1 MHKKLVLFT
10 LTLSFFFS
18 LSAQNS
24 GSIYRQLEKLNFLG
38 SMLYVAAHPDD
49 ENTALISHFS
59 NHVHAHS
66 AYLSLTRGDGGQNLI
81 GTELREMLGVIRTN
95 ELIQARKID
104 GGNQFF
110 SSAIDFGYSKHPKE
124 TLKIWDKTQILG
136 EVVQRIRSFQPD
148 IIIHR
153 FDHRTPGRTHGHHTS
168 SALLSHQAFSLTNDP
183 NSYPEQL
190 TTLKPWQVRRQFF
203 NTSWWFYGSRER
215 FEKADKIN
223 LLALEIGNYDAL
235 KGISNSEIAAASR
248 SSHKSQGFGSSPSLG
263 ARTEYIEL
271 VNGDRPASNDPFE
284 GINTTWT
291 RLEGGE
297 KIGKLVA
304 QALEEFDF
312 KAPQKSVPLLVDIHQ
327 AIKGLSPSVWKN
339 RKLKAVKALIK
350 SCAGLTLQ
358 LNSDS
363 AYGIAGENLKIN
375 FNSVHQSE
383 QEINIK
389 KIGSR
394 QLNKTLSSNIAYKKT
409 LQYSL
414 EKTLGSPYWLLE
426 KGSLGVFKIKDKSL
440 IGQPETPALSLPI
453 ELTINGTT
461 IVFEETINYRIN
473 DPVRGEVITPFYTLP
488 QLGINFEKEVNLYP
502 NDSAQTI
509 RLEVTNYGQRF
520 EGEVELCFPNGWTI
534 DQAKKKVSLNER
546 GASAFVSYQL
556 SPTAKAES
564 GLMGPL
570 VHVNGKTMDK
580 SFSVKE
586 INYEHIP
593 KQYVSQPSEAKLV
606 RLDLTLPNKKVGY
619 IMGAGDLV
627 QTNLQAIGFP
637 VTSIDIKSIS
647 QEELNQ
653 FDTILVGIRAFN
665 VLESLKYKNQ
675 LLFDFAAQGGTL
687 IVQYNTSRRMQTKE
701 ILPYPIELSRD
712 RVTDENSRVR
722 ILEPKHAAFNSPHKI
737 SAKDFEGWVQERG
750 LYFANNWDPKIT
762 PLLGMNDEGESEKL
776 GSLLVAPHG
785 NGTVVYTG
793 LSFFRE
799 LPAGVPGA
807 YRLLLNLIAL

>member
-389 KIGSR
+389 KIGST

-534 DQAKKKVSLNER
+534 DKAKKKVSLNER

-637 VTSIDIKSIS
+637 VTSIDIESIS